1 MVLIYILLM
10 ANEVKHLFTLI
21 YHLYIIFSAI
31 SVLVF
36 FAHFLLVLFLL
47 RFDSFFVFLIQV
59 LCQIC
64 GVQLFSPNL

>member
-10 ANEVKHLFTLI
+10 ANEVEHLFIFI

-36 FAHFLLVLFLL
+36 FAHFLLEM
-47 RFDSFFVFLIQV
+47 FFV
-59 LCQIC
+59 C
-64 GVQLFSPNL
+64 